1 MLLFFYGIKFFAKH
15 NDDNNFCT
23 VSFTFIY
30 SGSADSVFKRFKK
43 NKAGKKGR
51 RKKKSSSF
59 TGQFSEQLAPYL
71 PDFPCNPSQVKFLG
85 KPVDFVAFVEDP
97 DTSLVEE
104 ILFIEVKTGTS
115 KLTDREQS
123 IKNTIAQHKVKFVEY
138 IIEKT
143 TSF

>member
-1 MLLFFYGIKFFAKH
+1 MSVLLSFILGVLIQFLKDSKKIKQERKDA
-15 NDDNNFCT
+15 
-23 VSFTFIY
+23 V
-30 SGSADSVFKRFKK
+30 KRSR
-43 NKAGKKGR
+43 AVL
-51 RKKKSSSF
+51 

>member
-59 TGQFSEQLAPYL
+59 NRAVFRTAGTLSPGL
-71 PDFPCNPSQVKFLG
+71 PV
-85 KPVDFVAFVEDP
+85 
-97 DTSLVEE
+97 
-104 ILFIEVKTGTS
+104 
-115 KLTDREQS
+115 
-123 IKNTIAQHKVKFVEY
+123 
-138 IIEKT
+138 
-143 TSF
+143 